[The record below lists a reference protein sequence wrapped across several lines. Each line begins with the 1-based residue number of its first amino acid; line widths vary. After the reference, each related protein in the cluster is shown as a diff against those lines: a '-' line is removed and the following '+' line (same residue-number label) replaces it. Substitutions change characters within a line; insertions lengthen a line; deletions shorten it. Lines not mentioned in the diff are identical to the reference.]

1 MTITSRLGLFQLTGN
16 ISGLKIGLVKEGF
29 GHTGAE
35 SDVEELV
42 RQAVS
47 CIQTHLGVKVEEV
60 SIPMHLDAKIC
71 SAQTCLSTV
80 HLAKKFRFK
89 IGLPFSQYS

>member
-42 RQAVS
+42 RQAAS
-47 CIQTHLGVKVEEV
+47 CMQTHLLCQSQRG
-60 SIPMHLDAKIC
+60 IHTD
-71 SAQTCLSTV
+71 T
-80 HLAKKFRFK
+80 FRR
-89 IGLPFSQYS
+89 